1 MLNHLLKLMGD
12 EASIDDDLYYKIYHN
27 MLDRLKDKVADIRS
41 QAVTALQRLQDPK
54 DPECLIIKAFVFHLA
69 NDPSALVR
77 RTVIKIIGATKMTL
91 KHVLRRTR
99 DSDETVRKA
108 AFKFIAEKVHI
119 KSLKIPQREKVLQRG
134 LADRAE
140 SVRHIVEKDLSKFS
154 F

>member
-1 MLNHLLKLMGD
+1 
-12 EASIDDDLYYKIYHN
+12 
-27 MLDRLKDKVADIRS
+27 
-41 QAVTALQRLQDPK
+41 
-54 DPECLIIKAFVFHLA
+54 
-69 NDPSALVR
+69 
-77 RTVIKIIGATKMTL
+77 MTL